1 MYDVMKMGYF
11 LTTEIALEN
20 INKVFDRETVFIV
33 NELKIYIK
41 SGDSFYDIVTMEE
54 VV

>member
-20 INKVFDRETVFIV
+20 IDKIFDRELVFIV

-41 SGDSFYDIVTMEE
+41 SGDKLYDTVTMEE

>member
-20 INKVFDRETVFIV
+20 IDKIFDRELVFIIT
-33 NELKIYIK
+33 ELNIYIK
-41 SGDSFYDIVTMEE
+41 SGDKLYDIITKAE